1 LPMINLKLSML
12 FCLSLSVFSL
22 QAQNIH
28 WLQAD
33 FAPCH
38 IPVNSNKAGYCDLI
52 DQIIIDKLPEY
63 SHTFE
68 LSTLSRYVNIMQT
81 EVDFCTSDLLR
92 SAERE
97 KYLYYSKTRLYVLPN
112 GVIAREGDSRL
123 APYVNEQGE
132 VDFEKLLR
140 SGLSLGLNE
149 GRFYGAGIDAQL
161 KQMADKSPIVF
172 IGSELKTIQ
181 MLIMNRFDYSLANP
195 TEIGLFEFNEP
206 ESNKVVFYPI
216 AGRNNLLSTH
226 ISCRKSVHGEQVI
239 NKIDQRLSAQEDAA
253 IIEAYLSW
261 VPERQHPYYYKM
273 LRSLPQNLH

>member
-1 LPMINLKLSML
+1 MC
-12 FCLSLSVFSL
+12 FCLSLTVFAL

-38 IPVNSNKAGYCDLI
+38 IPVNSDKAGFCDLI

-63 SHTFE
+63 SHSFE

-81 EVDFCTSDLLR
+81 DVDFCTSDLLR

-97 KYLYYSKTRLYVLPN
+97 KYLYYSQTRLYILPN

-123 APYVNEQGE
+123 APYVNEEGE
-132 VDFEKLLR
+132 VNFEKLLG

-149 GRFYGAGIDAQL
+149 GRFYGAGIDPLL
-161 KQMADKSPIVF
+161 KQVGDKSPIVF

-181 MLIMNRFDYSLANP
+181 MLVNDRFDYSLANP
-195 TEIGLFEFNEP
+195 TEIGLFDYTEP
-206 ESNKVVFYPI
+206 ESHKVVFYPI

-226 ISCRKSVHGEQVI
+226 ISCRKSEHGKKVI
-239 NKIDQRLSAQEDAA
+239 DKIDQRLSAQDDAA
-253 IIEAYLSW
+253 IIDAYLSW
-261 VPERQHPYYYKM
+261 VPKRQHQYYRKLISAM
-273 LRSLPQNLH
+273 GK